1 MSTPGRAAV
10 KDRGH
15 DDAHQLQHDGLDF
28 RWAERLAHALHERL
42 EVVLDKLHDDKDLVD
57 VVAHDNL
64 EHVDNVAVVRHHQ
77 RVDLAQRRDRKAL
90 LFVCVSV
97 RTRQEG
103 RVRKQEAWGANVGT
117 GRGEGTTERGDGQG

>member
-97 RTRQEG
+97 
-103 RVRKQEAWGANVGT
+103 ANAT
-117 GRGEGTTERGDGQG
+117 GRAGEKTRGMGGGRGHGARGRHDGKG